1 MCDQCDYNELLVRA
15 GLEVNANRLHVME
28 VIGANQFPLTA
39 ADVFHTVGRTQAMNR
54 VTVYRILDT
63 LVELKILEKITIGG
77 RAAHYG
83 LAPNENH
90 PAHPHFYCKIC
101 GKLDCLTPESLSVN
115 SENLLKT
122 FPGQVEKIDICVE
135 GICRNCLRRKSN

>member
-1 MCDQCDYNELLVRA
+1 MCDQCDYTELLDCA

-28 VIGANQFPLTA
+28 VIGTNQYPLTA
-39 ADVFHTVGRTQAMNR
+39 ADVFQTVGRTQRINR

-63 LVELKILEKITIGG
+63 LVEHKILEKIRIGG

-90 PAHPHFYCKIC
+90 PAHPHFYCTSC
-101 GKLDCLTPESLSVN
+101 GQLDCLTPECLSIN
-115 SENLLKT
+115 NDNLLKT
-122 FPGQVEKIDICVE
+122 FPGQVEKIDVQVV
-135 GICRNCLRRKSN
+135 GVCRNCLRRERN